1 MQFEITLGAL
11 RGVGTATF
19 WLVFQTALLATGLL
33 AQPTD
38 QAKSIDFGLQI
49 RPILSEHC
57 FHCHGPDEAHRQA
70 DLRLDQEDS
79 AKLPREGKQPIHPG
93 SIERSQIIHRIESED
108 PDLVMPPPSARKTV
122 TPEQR
127 ELLKRWIEQGAPWG
141 SHWAFAAPQRWP
153 IPLLQKIDSKQD
165 SWAQSPID
173 AWVLETMRQK
183 GLSPADPADPYT
195 LVRRL
200 WLDIVGLHPEPVRV
214 ERFVAEY
221 RKDPKQAV
229 ESMVGELL
237 DHPGFG
243 EHWARLWLDLAR
255 YADTKGYEKDL
266 KRDLWP
272 YRDWVIQSLNADM
285 PFDQFTIEQLA
296 GDLLEN
302 PSTSQR
308 IATAFHRATLSND
321 EGGTDDEEYRIAAVK
336 DRVDTTLQVW
346 MGLTMGCAKCHSHK
360 YDPISIEDYYKF
372 YAIFNQT
379 EDADRYD
386 DEPRLLVPTF
396 VQQTQMASM
405 QSQRQQIDAELEK
418 RRREVQALVEQRWLV
433 PKPLSVSAQ
442 SQVPLIIEADQTIRA
457 VAERPATD
465 EYQVR
470 LELPPGRYQYL
481 KLDALMA
488 KANPNDAAPRLGL
501 NPSDPNFVIN
511 DLKVFL
517 GKPNDQVKLGVQSVK
532 ASFEQNGWPLKGAV
546 DEDPKTGW
554 AISPKQQ
561 QTHWGLF
568 EFAQVLEIAETTE
581 LHIRIQQS
589 FGGHLLLHR
598 FKVSVAHPT
607 LEPLIVDEEASV
619 KSVAH
624 SLQEI
629 DKQIQSLKESI
640 PKLPVLKELSANAKR
655 STRVHKRGSFLDP
668 GDEVTAAVL
677 PLFQAPLFDTQSA
690 GLATDRLTAAR
701 WILDPSNPLT
711 ARVAVNR
718 VWAQLF
724 GRGIVE
730 TEEDFG
736 STGALP
742 SHPQLLDWL
751 SIEYRDSLRWS
762 LKKLIRTIVLS
773 STYQQSYVMD
783 EVRVQKDPRNVW
795 LSRAPHFR
803 LSAEVV
809 RDQAL
814 GASGLLSEK
823 QGGPPVMPPQPEGLW
838 RSTYSGAKW
847 VTSQGEDRFR
857 RGIYTFWKRTTPYPS
872 MEIFDATTREVCQ
885 IRRISTNTPLQ
896 ALVTLNDPVYVEAS
910 IAMALRWIEDSQSET
925 ERIGKGFLST
935 LVRPIEP
942 SELDRLQ
949 KLLGTSRQYFRENP
963 DAAKLLLSEYPL
975 KIDESI
981 NPQELASWAMLTSA
995 LLNLDEFLTRP

>member
-1 MQFEITLGAL
+1 
-11 RGVGTATF
+11 
-19 WLVFQTALLATGLL
+19 
-33 AQPTD
+33 
-38 QAKSIDFGLQI
+38 
-49 RPILSEHC
+49 
-57 FHCHGPDEAHRQA
+57 
-70 DLRLDQEDS
+70 
-79 AKLPREGKQPIHPG
+79 
-93 SIERSQIIHRIESED
+93 
-108 PDLVMPPPSARKTV
+108 
-122 TPEQR
+122 
-127 ELLKRWIEQGAPWG
+127 
-141 SHWAFAAPQRWP
+141 
-153 IPLLQKIDSKQD
+153 
-165 SWAQSPID
+165 
-173 AWVLETMRQK
+173 
-183 GLSPADPADPYT
+183 
-195 LVRRL
+195 
-200 WLDIVGLHPEPVRV
+200 
-214 ERFVAEY
+214 
-221 RKDPKQAV
+221 
-229 ESMVGELL
+229 
-237 DHPGFG
+237 
-243 EHWARLWLDLAR
+243 
-255 YADTKGYEKDL
+255 
-266 KRDLWP
+266 
-272 YRDWVIQSLNADM
+272 
-285 PFDQFTIEQLA
+285 
-296 GDLLEN
+296 
-302 PSTSQR
+302 
-308 IATAFHRATLSND
+308 
-321 EGGTDDEEYRIAAVK
+321 
-336 DRVDTTLQVW
+336 
-346 MGLTMGCAKCHSHK
+346 
-360 YDPISIEDYYKF
+360 
-372 YAIFNQT
+372 
-379 EDADRYD
+379 
-386 DEPRLLVPTF
+386 
-396 VQQTQMASM
+396 
-405 QSQRQQIDAELEK
+405 
-418 RRREVQALVEQRWLV
+418 
-433 PKPLSVSAQ
+433 
-442 SQVPLIIEADQTIRA
+442 
-457 VAERPATD
+457 
-465 EYQVR
+465 
-470 LELPPGRYQYL
+470 
-481 KLDALMA
+481 
-488 KANPNDAAPRLGL
+488 
-501 NPSDPNFVIN
+501 
-511 DLKVFL
+511 
-517 GKPNDQVKLGVQSVK
+517 
-532 ASFEQNGWPLKGAV
+532 
-546 DEDPKTGW
+546 
-554 AISPKQQ
+554 
-561 QTHWGLF
+561 
-568 EFAQVLEIAETTE
+568 
-581 LHIRIQQS
+581 
-589 FGGHLLLHR
+589 
-598 FKVSVAHPT
+598 
-607 LEPLIVDEEASV
+607 
-619 KSVAH
+619 
-624 SLQEI
+624 
-629 DKQIQSLKESI
+629 
-640 PKLPVLKELSANAKR
+640 
-655 STRVHKRGSFLDP
+655 LDP

-910 IAMALRWIEDSQSET
+910 IAMALRWMDNSQSET